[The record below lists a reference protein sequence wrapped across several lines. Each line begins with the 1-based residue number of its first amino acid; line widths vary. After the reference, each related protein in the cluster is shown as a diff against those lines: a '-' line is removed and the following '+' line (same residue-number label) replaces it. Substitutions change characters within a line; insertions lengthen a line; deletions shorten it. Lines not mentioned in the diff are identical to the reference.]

1 MKEALI
7 LKNIASK
14 VDFQAIVEDDQ
25 ALGLRM
31 QSAHTIT
38 VKWTGSFPCL
48 CHGEWN
54 IVIDGKKVELPEDI
68 ATSPMN
74 TRGQYLRWYFADNW
88 AEEWESYEDGLTFE
102 PWLDANREWVDPL
115 GLSDGEARTL
125 YEAIRSEDWRHGSC
139 GGCI

>member
-1 MKEALI
+1 MKEALT

-31 QSAHTIT
+31 RPAHT
-38 VKWTGSFPCL
+38 VSVEWTGSFPCL

-74 TRGQYLRWYFADNW
+74 TRKEYQRWYFTDDW
-88 AEEWESYEDGLTFE
+88 MDEWETYEDGLTFE
-102 PWLDANREWVDPL
+102 PWLDSNREWVDPL
-115 GLSDGEARTL
+115 GLSDGEVRDL